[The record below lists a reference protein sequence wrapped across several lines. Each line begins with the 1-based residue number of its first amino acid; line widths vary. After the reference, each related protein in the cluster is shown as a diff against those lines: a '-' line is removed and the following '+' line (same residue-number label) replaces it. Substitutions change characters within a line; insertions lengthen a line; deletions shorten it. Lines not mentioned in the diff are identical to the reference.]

1 MAALSLLL
9 GAASACHDTA
19 PTSQAQGPGD
29 TARIAPDAIRVMTIG
44 SWSQPLMG
52 TANPEFPGG
61 AQAAAAA
68 INAAGGINGHPVE
81 VLVCSDELNPEVAR
95 RCARDAVEQH
105 VAAIVG
111 LQTFNET
118 TVLPVLEA
126 SGIPV
131 IGIFPFTRAAL
142 TSPVSFPFSSGFVG
156 QTIGMGL
163 QLARSGARD
172 VRVVV
177 PGGMGSISSEIGS
190 SVALGAQ
197 AGGARYAGMF
207 QIPGKSLDLGPV
219 VAAATGEGA
228 SVAGLAVDEAEL
240 IRSMRSLAPGALM
253 STYAFN
259 LTDNVLRSAG
269 AASDGV
275 MAVEAFAPPTSD
287 TPGAIAYRRDLAAF
301 DAALPISATGLHE
314 WLAMRTFA
322 RVAQG
327 LPDVTAAAMMEAM
340 GRVRNL
346 DMEGITPP
354 WSTTPRH
361 ASLPRLFN
369 ATIVFE
375 TVKAG
380 RIVQQMPGASP
391 FVEIGPLIARR
402 LSQSDDRRP

>member
-1 MAALSLLL
+1 LLVGL
-9 GAASACHDTA
+9 SACHASA
-19 PTSQAQGPGD
+19 PSAQGSGKETRTSAD
-29 TARIAPDAIRVMTIG
+29 GAIKVMTIG

-81 VLVCSDELNPEVAR
+81 VIVCSDELNPEVAR
-95 RCARDAVEQH
+95 KCAREAAQQH

-131 IGIFPFTRAAL
+131 VGIFPFTKAAL
-142 TSPVSFPFSSGFVG
+142 TSRVSFPFTSGFIG

-163 QLARSGARD
+163 QLARSGARE
-172 VRVVV
+172 VRVIV
-177 PGGMGSISSEIGS
+177 PGGMGSISSEIGA
-190 SVALGAQ
+190 SVALGAE
-197 AGGARYAGMF
+197 AGNARYAGLF
-207 QIPGKSLDLGPV
+207 QIPAKSLDLSPV
-219 VAAATGEGA
+219 VAAATGGGA

-240 IRSMRSLAPGALM
+240 IRSMRSLAPGAMM

-259 LTDNVLRSAG
+259 LSDNVLRSAG
-269 AASDGV
+269 AASDGI
-275 MAVEAFAPPTSD
+275 MAVEAFVPPTSD
-287 TPGAIAYRRDLAAF
+287 TVGARSYRRDLAAF
-301 DAALPISATGLHE
+301 NPALPISATGLHE
-314 WLAMRTFA
+314 WLAMMTFA

-327 LPDVTAAAMMEAM
+327 LPQVTAASMMEAM

-346 DMEGITPP
+346 DMAGITPP
-354 WSTTPRH
+354 YSTTPRDP
-361 ASLPRLFN
+361 SLPRLFN

-375 TVKAG
+375 TVQSG
-380 RIVQQMPGASP
+380 RIVQQASGTSP
-391 FVEIGPLIARR
+391 FVNIGPLIARR
-402 LSQSDDRRP
+402 MSQSDDRRP